1 MYLLLSLC
9 ASLQISMDDKQ
20 NFTALLSKVILP
32 KVEIIA
38 AVITS
43 IGFVLN
49 YLKQS
54 GAAELIMIGL
64 STLASVFFVTG
75 FLLPPTIEKTLP
87 EETPKTFVDLL
98 VLILWKVMHIALAV
112 STIGLLLYLL
122 HLKGFSQMM
131 LIGTLTLAVA
141 LLSAGFIILQKNNY
155 LALFKTTLI
164 KVLMMVIIGT
174 YILYINW
181 GLITS

>member
-1 MYLLLSLC
+1 
-9 ASLQISMDDKQ
+9 MDTKQ
-20 NFTALLSKVILP
+20 NFSALLAKVILP

-49 YLKQS
+49 YMKQP
-54 GAAELIMIGL
+54 AASQLVMIGL

-75 FLLPPTIEKTLP
+75 FLLPPPIEKTLS
-87 EETPKTFVDLL
+87 EETPKTFIDLL
-98 VLILWKVMHIALAV
+98 ALIIWKVMHMALAIA
-112 STIGLLLYLL
+112 TIGLLFYLL

-131 LIGTLTLAVA
+131 LIGTMTLAVTL
-141 LLSAGFIILQKNNY
+141 LLSGLIILQKNNF
-155 LALFKTTLI
+155 LLLFKTTLI
-164 KVLMMVIIGT
+164 KALMMVIIGT

-181 GLITS
+181 ALITS